1 MKIKKL
7 VNRLNEFSDAKIR
20 NHNEQCRHLKMTLRQ
35 LKMAAK
41 KLEKKIQTENRKG
54 NAKILHE
61 KHKIVTMQRK
71 KGLSLLK
78 ALNKSH

>member
-1 MKIKKL
+1 
-7 VNRLNEFSDAKIR
+7 
-20 NHNEQCRHLKMTLRQ
+20 
-35 LKMAAK
+35 MAAK